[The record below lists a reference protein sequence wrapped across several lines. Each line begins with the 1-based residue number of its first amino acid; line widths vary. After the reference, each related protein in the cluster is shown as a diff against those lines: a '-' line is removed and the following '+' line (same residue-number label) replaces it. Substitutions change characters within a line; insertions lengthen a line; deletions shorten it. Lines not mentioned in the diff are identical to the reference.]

1 MDSQCDW
8 YFILLENM
16 VSFGV
21 RVKPW
26 GTEKKPKTPS
36 RWSAGL
42 FVILCV
48 AVSLATACSGSSK
61 NEIKQSKDDSAIV
74 NYSCIA
80 NPQSE
85 KKIYVILKNYH
96 GEYWETVIEGITQAS
111 NEVDAAI
118 YMGGIDNE
126 TDTSGQIKLIDEAI
140 EEGADGILLAP
151 ANSSS
156 LEESCHKIQKKKI
169 PLTLIDSSIN
179 SGEFDACYMT
189 DNIEAGK
196 MAAKEMLTMLQE
208 EGNNP
213 AESLEVGIAL
223 SADTSQAMVNRVSGF
238 LEYWANYAP
247 VEWSV
252 AKDIYLNGGDISKA
266 ETDVAKLLKE
276 HSDMKGIFG
285 CNNTSTIGIVNT
297 LKKEKKTNVV
307 MVGFDLS
314 EETRAFI
321 QDPDYRGAS
330 LMQKQDQMGYL
341 GMCTLDSLIKGT
353 ELKQKYFDTG
363 IIMIDSKYLMENNV
377 S

>member
-1 MDSQCDW
+1 MIRHK
-8 YFILLENM
+8 YKKIRAVLL
-16 VSFGV
+16 
-21 RVKPW
+21 
-26 GTEKKPKTPS
+26 
-36 RWSAGL
+36 L
-42 FVILCV
+42 ILCM
-48 AVSLATACSGSSK
+48 AVSMATACSDNTK
-61 NEIKQSKDDSAIV
+61 KETEQSADSPAIV
-74 NYSCIA
+74 KYSCVA

-96 GEYWETVIEGITQAS
+96 GEYWQKVIDGIMQAS
-111 NEVDAAI
+111 TKTDAAI
-118 YMGGIDNE
+118 YLGGIDNE
-126 TDTSGQIKLIDEAI
+126 TDISGQIELIDEAI
-140 EEGADGILLAP
+140 EQGADGIMLAP

-156 LEESCHKIQKKKI
+156 LEESCHKIKKKKI
-169 PLTLIDSSIN
+169 PLALIDSSVN

-196 MAAKEMLTMLQE
+196 MAAKEMLTMLQDA
-208 EGNNP
+208 GNNP
-213 AESLEVGIAL
+213 AESLEVGIVL

-252 AKDIYLNGGDISKA
+252 TKDIYLNGGDVSKA

-276 HSDMKGIFG
+276 HSNMKGIFG

-314 EETRAFI
+314 EETRKFI
-321 QDPDYRGAS
+321 QDSDYRGAS
-330 LMQKQDQMGYL
+330 LMQKQDQMGYQGL
-341 GMCTLDSLIKGT
+341 CTLDSLMKGAK
-353 ELKQKYFDTG
+353 LGQKYFDTG
-363 IIMIDSKYLMENNV
+363 IIMIDFKYLMENDI